1 MGTLHIPKGGAGLV
15 LLLRAGAGNIVA
27 SDTSSR
33 DIA

>member
-1 MGTLHIPKGGAGLV
+1 MGTLHILKGADLV
-15 LLLRAGAGNIVA
+15 LLLRVGVGNVVA